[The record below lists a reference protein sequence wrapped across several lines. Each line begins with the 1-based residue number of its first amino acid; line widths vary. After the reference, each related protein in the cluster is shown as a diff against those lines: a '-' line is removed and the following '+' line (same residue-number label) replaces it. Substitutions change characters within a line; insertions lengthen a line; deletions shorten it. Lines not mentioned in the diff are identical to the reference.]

1 MSYPPGTP
9 DPSSGDPGR
18 DQDPDDRPEDARTD
32 GPAGRGQD
40 ADLWAPAEQQR
51 PDPDQPPYSPQP
63 PYSQQPTQSGH
74 PPYSQPSHP
83 AQSGPWPAQ
92 PPYPPPG
99 YGDPYGRQSHA
110 QHPGQ
115 PPYGQQPYGYGYGHA
130 GQGFARP
137 RNTKAVAALWT
148 GIGALVLTLCC
159 GAGVLGVVPIV
170 LGVKARS
177 EIRAGGGQEDGDGMA
192 VAGIVTGAVAVVLSI
207 AFIAVIV
214 IALAT
219 NGAAGGTFGETR
231 V

>member
-1 MSYPPGTP
+1 MSYPPGPP
-9 DPSSGDPGR
+9 DPSSGDPR
-18 DQDPDDRPEDARTD
+18 REENPDDR
-32 GPAGRGQD
+32 GRD
-40 ADLWAPAEQQR
+40 DDLWAAEQQR
-51 PDPDQPPYSPQP
+51 PDPDQPPYA
-63 PYSQQPTQSGH
+63 G
-74 PPYSQPSHP
+74 PSHP
-83 AQSGPWPAQ
+83 GQSGPWPAP

-99 YGDPYGRQSHA
+99 YGDPYGQ
-110 QHPGQ
+110 QPYPQQPGQ
-115 PPYGQQPYGYGYGHA
+115 PPYGYYGYA
-130 GQGFARP
+130 GQGFMRP

-159 GAGVLGVVPIV
+159 GAGVLGLVPIV

-177 EIRAGGGQEDGDGMA
+177 EIRATGGQQDGDGMA

-219 NGAAGGTFGETR
+219 NGAADGTFGETR

>member
-115 PPYGQQPYGYGYGHA
+115 PPYGQQPYGYGYA